1 MIFYDTGIFAL
12 SYGARS
18 TYLEYKARADGRC
31 VTSKELD
38 IQWRQT
44 EEGLEVRAVSEGIG
58 RGGAARFVWEEVGS
72 HTQFWAKTQENRPF
86 DVH

>member
-31 VTSKELD
+31 ATSNELD

-44 EEGLEVRAVSEGIG
+44 DEDLVVRAVSEGID
-58 RGGAARFVWEEVGS
+58 RAVQPDLCGGKAPTHS
-72 HTQFWAKTQENRPF
+72 FWAKTQENRPF